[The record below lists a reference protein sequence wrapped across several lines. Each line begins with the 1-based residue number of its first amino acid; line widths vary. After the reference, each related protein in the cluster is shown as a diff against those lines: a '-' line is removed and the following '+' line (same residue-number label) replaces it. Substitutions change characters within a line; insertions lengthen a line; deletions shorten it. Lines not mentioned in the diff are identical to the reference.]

1 MKKILV
7 HYPPGTP
14 FDDFVRLAFPV
25 IKSAIAFGL
34 MAPVAYSGGVSEKD
48 ALSRPFRLDDP
59 DEFGASLEAS
69 RGQFDNALYCAR
81 GFWSPEPAFAGLS
94 LGIEKS
100 RPPAKTSLS
109 VFVEDVAKAKTGVSV
124 EDWARRVVIPAGL
137 SPLVAQIGTL
147 PEGGACVDWIV
158 LQGDE
163 IDIGGLDAKAG
174 LKLLHALQ
182 GCQTAGQMLGLSG
195 GRGAGS

>member
-1 MKKILV
+1 MEKILV

-59 DEFGASLEAS
+59 EGFGASLEAS
-69 RGQFDNALYCAR
+69 RGPFENELYCSR
-81 GFWSPEPAFAGLS
+81 GFWSPEPAFAGLT

-158 LQGDE
+158 LQGE
-163 IDIGGLDAKAG
+163 KVDIAGLDAKAG

-182 GCQTAGQMLGLSG
+182 GCETAGQMLGLSG
-195 GRGAGS
+195 GHGAGS